1 MHMHDIVSSLVD
13 NVDKNC
19 VNGSNGSN
27 GSNDILDLDIT
38 MSGGAFNANYLVGCL
53 YFLHEMQSRNKIRI
67 HRMSSCSASSLIAF
81 LFLTNNLELFQDK
94 LYEMIVTSFRNNKT
108 FIFTESTLQNMM
120 EIIKCSLPLDNET
133 TLKMINKKLYITYF
147 DVKRRK
153 KIVKKQYKTLHDV
166 FETIKKSSYIPL
178 VTMNELLYCN
188 RYVDGCTPYIF
199 KKTGKRKQLFIS
211 MLGKDKIKDS
221 VVLKNDKNGIHKIIN
236 GMLDAYYFF
245 YRGCKGTSMCSYIDN
260 WSFLT
265 NLKYELLNIMSFVLC
280 NLLHFYSFH
289 LKTSLSL
296 YSQKYS
302 NSIEVKIVTSF
313 FFILKMLLNAFL
325 EHYCL

>member
-1 MHMHDIVSSLVD
+1 MHLHDIVSSLVD
-13 NVDKNC
+13 NIDKNDI
-19 VNGSNGSN
+19 NGRN

-53 YFLHEMQSRNKIRI
+53 YFLREMQNRNNIRI

-94 LYEMIVTSFRNNKT
+94 LYEMAVTSFRNNKT
-108 FIFTESTLQNMM
+108 FIFTESTLQNIM

-178 VTMNELLYCN
+178 VTMNELMYCN
-188 RYVDGCTPYIF
+188 RYIDGCSPYIF
-199 KKTGKRKQLFIS
+199 KETGKRKQLFIS

-221 VVLKNDKNGIHKIIN
+221 VVLKNDKNGFHKIIN

-245 YRGCKGTSMCSYIDN
+245 FRGCKGTSMCSYIDN

-265 NLKYELLNIMSFVLC
+265 NLKYELFNAMSFIFC

-289 LKTSLSL
+289 LKTLLSL

-302 NSIEVKIVTSF
+302 NSVEVKIVTSF
-313 FFILKMLLNAFL
+313 FSTLKMLLNAFL